1 MRTDLYRDP
10 KVCVIADILI
20 KPDSELSRYVSQ
32 NLQCDMSITRNVM
45 RNVTVGA
52 LVAVWGVLRHRGKRI
67 ENDLFIKCCNKNVI
81 DDLSEVQGFGEAME
95 FVGWVQETDEGIV
108 LPNFFEEHNVD
119 PLEELRRKSAERQRK
134 FREKNKDKS
143 NVTVT
148 LNSNYREE
156 KRREDI
162 NTPIPPDGGK
172 TDSKKKTAI
181 SLQTFLD
188 NCKTSSEKPIPEND
202 PVFDYAESV
211 GLTLDILRI
220 HWHEFKSRYTLPD
233 AKRYKNWRDVYRKSV
248 RGNWFKIWYIGPD
261 GSVGLTTVGI
271 QAQRASA

>member
-1 MRTDLYRDP
+1 MAGDWIKMRTDLYRDP

-119 PLEELRRKSAERQRK
+119 PSEELRRKNAERQRK

-143 NVTVT
+143 NVTDNVT
-148 LNSNYREE
+148 VTPNSNSREE

-162 NTPIPPDGGK
+162 NISFDTFWKTWPSSSRKASKSKCLEVWKRINPD
-172 TDSKKKTAI
+172 
-181 SLQTFLD
+181 
-188 NCKTSSEKPIPEND
+188 EKVLEQIIKH
-202 PVFDYAESV
+202 V
-211 GLTLDILRI
+211 G
-220 HWHEFKSRYTLPD
+220 
-233 AKRYKNWRDVYRKSV
+233 AV
-248 RGNWFKIWYIGPD
+248 IGPCDDNFRPAPLVYLNQRRWD
-261 GSVGLTTVGI
+261 GWEGSSVVDDQFAGVI
-271 QAQRASA
+271 

>member
-1 MRTDLYRDP
+1 MSWIKMETHTPDKPEIFEMAEKLSIDPDLVFAKCFRIWAWFDAHTTNG
-10 KVCVIADILI
+10 KTNGSSV
-20 KPDSELSRYVSQ
+20 SEL
-32 NLQCDMSITRNVM
+32 
-45 RNVTVGA
+45 
-52 LVAVWGVLRHRGKRI
+52 LVDRI
-67 ENDLFIKCCNKNVI
+67 SCVNGFAKAM
-81 DDLSEVQGFGEAME
+81 LS
-95 FVGWVQETDEGIV
+95 VGWLATDSTGLT
-108 LPNFFEEHNVD
+108 LPNFDRHNGETAKGRALTAKRVA
-119 PLEELRRKSAERQRK
+119 KHANGKTNGSSVSSALP
-134 FREKNKDKS
+134 REDKNK
-143 NVTVT
+143 N
-148 LNSNYREE
+148 
-156 KRREDI
+156 I